1 MAGITGVGGVIG
13 FLRTGSIPSLV
24 AGGGVSALY
33 VWSTYHMLHGD
44 PEKGLQGAFA
54 ASAILSA
61 SSLPRVRK
69 GPVPLVLAIA
79 GASTAL
85 YYGKQLKELRIFPF
99 N

>member
-1 MAGITGVGGVIG
+1 MNMNH
-13 FLRTGSIPSLV
+13 F
-24 AGGGVSALY
+24 AL
-33 VWSTYHMLHGD
+33 
-44 PEKGLQGAFA
+44 A
-54 ASAILSA
+54 ASVILSA